1 MGKLSKY
8 FWILTGII
16 FADLIITTWGLY
28 TGVLVE
34 QYFLIRWTVDIGIW
48 FFVVYK
54 LSLSYF
60 GLSILEYAWQR
71 DLFSNRAYLYV
82 IVAYVVIWTIGV
94 IYYQVKGMIL

>member
-1 MGKLSKY
+1 MPKLSKY

-34 QYFLIRWTVDIGIW
+34 QYFLIRWTVVIGIW
-48 FFVVYK
+48 FFVIYK

-71 DLFSNRAYLYV
+71 YLFSNRAYLYV

>member
-48 FFVVYK
+48 FFMIYK
-54 LSLSYF
+54 LTLSYVGVF
-60 GLSILEYAWQR
+60 VLEYAWQH
-71 DLFSNRAYLYV
+71 DLFSNRAYSYV
-82 IVAYVVIWTIGV
+82 IWAYVVIWTIGV